1 MLSINISEMILTII
15 SFFLLMFL
23 LKKLLFDPV
32 ISFMEARQARID
44 AALDEARLAD
54 ERLQQAESENEQQL
68 EQVRQNAA
76 RMIADGKTKDE
87 QSLVETAGILD
98 RKAES
103 ASAAARLEMAK
114 LREKS
119 ITELK
124 ELSPGLSELLAG
136 KLLGE

>member
-1 MLSINISEMILTII
+1 MLSINISELILTII

-23 LKKLLFDPV
+23 LKKLLYDPV

-68 EQVRQNAA
+68 EQARQNAA

-87 QSLVETAGILD
+87 QSLVEAAGILD
-98 RKAES
+98 KKAES
-103 ASAAARLEMAK
+103 ASAAARLEMEK

-119 ITELK
+119 IAELK